1 MANFTRIL
9 AVLALLGSFAGSAR
23 SEDQA
28 PKTDPAI
35 LATVDA
41 AIAAINSGS
50 AKDAKAVFT
59 AAPSSIV
66 DDFPPFVWSGKDAV
80 EAYTRDLKAI
90 LDKYEIT
97 AWRFQR
103 HQPRYIAA
111 TGDRAW
117 LVVPASFPFMMK
129 GQTQSVSGDWIFV
142 LAKVDGGSMY
152 PRLALRIALCC
163 REISTSRAGKSISS
177 VPCDSS
183 TRSSHSKDR
192 QVRILSKSYGLP
204 PEIS

>member
-35 LATVDA
+35 LAAVDA

-50 AKDAKAVFT
+50 ATDAKAVFT

-111 TGDRAW
+111 TDDRAW

-142 LAKVDGGSMY
+142 LAKVDGRWRVDVSAFGTTHHT
-152 PRLALRIALCC
+152 L
-163 REISTSRAGKSISS
+163 
-177 VPCDSS
+177 
-183 TRSSHSKDR
+183 
-192 QVRILSKSYGLP
+192 LP
-204 PEIS
+204 